1 MTRPTIGRLQ
11 KVTDTPLLALIAG
24 PRSRTSSTWS
34 SRPGITPSPWIGPPS
49 LRGGRR
55 SRSPKRATD
64 RPRAGSPALGG
75 DQQPKLPREGVAGG
89 SIRSLPRALL
99 RITTT
104 TKPPGIPSRVRPTR
118 VGPRGRVL
126 QYLSLILQP
135 DKVTVIKKSNWSLP
149 VLITMQNVNGGV
161 STKIVKE
168 LNWHAC

>member
-1 MTRPTIGRLQ
+1 MRLSPREWFPPSGRPPWWQTAHHGIVRIHGRN
-11 KVTDTPLLALIAG
+11 PPRWIRRAWPGFIAG

-34 SRPGITPSPWIGPPS
+34 SRPGITPSPLIGPPS
-49 LRGGRR
+49 LRGGRQ

-64 RPRAGSPALGG
+64 RPRAGSPSLGG

-118 VGPRGRVL
+118 VGPRGAC
-126 QYLSLILQP
+126 SPI
-135 DKVTVIKKSNWSLP
+135 S
-149 VLITMQNVNGGV
+149 ITHSATRQ
-161 STKIVKE
+161 SDS
-168 LNWHAC
+168 H